1 MNFRSER
8 SIPELFGDAFAQLA
22 KLIGNEFDLA
32 KAEISEKAGEMGRGV
47 AMIGAGAIIMIP
59 ALVVLMFSA
68 ASALTLAG
76 LSEPI
81 AYLVVGVAAA
91 AAAGALVIVGMN
103 RLSADTLK
111 PAMTMEQLQRDAAA
125 AKEMVR

>member
-1 MNFRSER
+1 MNSRNER

-81 AYLVVGVAAA
+81 AYLVVGAAAA
-91 AAAGALVIVGMN
+91 AAAGALVLVGMN